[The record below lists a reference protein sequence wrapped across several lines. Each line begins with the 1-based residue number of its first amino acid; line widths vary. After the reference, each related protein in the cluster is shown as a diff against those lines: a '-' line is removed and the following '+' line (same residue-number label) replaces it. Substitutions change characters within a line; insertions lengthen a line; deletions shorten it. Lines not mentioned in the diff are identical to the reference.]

1 MILNFLKKKIRN
13 LSISMDLNNS
23 SLRYEY
29 YYFNGIPIP
38 ENIKVEKKGKK
49 LYISWDIADSK
60 IKDIN
65 ETNDIYYYV
74 YIKNKNNIF
83 NLGNRTQEKYYYYD
97 YLLEDN
103 EYEIKVRSEIG
114 FHCSDWSEVIKIK
127 TGKKDKNEINIGLS
141 KIFGNNISNNKETK
155 TIFSPSTT
163 NPFRG
168 LFDNNNN
175 NKNQTSSLFENNI
188 TQKTSL
194 FGNSSINQEK
204 QENSLF
210 ANTNNPFSSILNE
223 NKTSDLFFSNSYKN
237 EGELKLGNINVKG
250 GSLKLNDNKEEFL
263 NENEQK
269 EK

>member
-1 MILNFLKKKIRN
+1 
-13 LSISMDLNNS
+13 MDLNNS

-38 ENIKVEKKGKK
+38 ENIKVEEKGKK

-83 NLGNRTQEKYYYYD
+83 NLENRTQEKYYYD

-127 TGKKDKNEINIGLS
+127 TGKKEKNEINIGLS

-223 NKTSDLFFSNSYKN
+223 NKTSAFFFSNSYKN
-237 EGELKLGNINVKG
+237 EG
-250 GSLKLNDNKEEFL
+250 
-263 NENEQK
+263 
-269 EK
+269 